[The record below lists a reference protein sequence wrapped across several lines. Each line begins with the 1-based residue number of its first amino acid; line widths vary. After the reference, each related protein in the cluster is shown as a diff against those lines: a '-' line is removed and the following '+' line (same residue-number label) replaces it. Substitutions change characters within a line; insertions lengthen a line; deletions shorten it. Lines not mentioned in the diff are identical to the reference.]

1 MSDLRLA
8 VVGCGVISTRYLQ
21 NAPMFKGV
29 KITACADL
37 RPEMADR
44 QAAAFGISA
53 LSLDAVWRDPKI
65 DAIINL
71 TIPNAHFEVS
81 RRALKAGKHVFSEKP
96 LTVQP
101 KDAKSLV
108 ELADRQGLALA
119 VASDTFLGPGHRIA
133 RSSVDSG
140 EIGRVVVGTA
150 FFMSRGM
157 EHWHPDPTFFFQP
170 GGGPVLDMGS
180 YYISALVNMLGPV
193 SRVTAMDG
201 MGLAER
207 TITAEGA
214 KKGSVI
220 KVDIPTT
227 SLAALEFADGAMLSL
242 SLSWDVFQHGHRP
255 LELYGTLGSLRA
267 PDPNFFGGD
276 VEIAHAREPWQLRS
290 SLHEFCG
297 KPNYPDDKPV
307 FANYRMLGVA
317 DMADAIMRGLKPRA
331 SGELGLHVLNVMD
344 AILRAGKTRKS
355 VSVAGGIRPR
365 PFSEAEV
372 AALLVSPD
380 TTKG

>member
-29 KITACADL
+29 KITTCADL
-37 RPEMADR
+37 RPEMADK
-44 QAAAFGISA
+44 QAAAFGIKA
-53 LSLDAVWRDPKI
+53 KSLDAVFRDSKI

-81 RRALKAGKHVFSEKP
+81 RRAIKAGKHVFSEKP

-101 KDAKSLV
+101 RDAKKLV
-108 ELADRQGLALA
+108 EMADREGLALA
-119 VASDTFLGPGHRIA
+119 VAPDTFLGPGHRMA
-133 RSSVDSG
+133 RASVDSG
-140 EIGRVVVGTA
+140 EIGKVMVGTA

-170 GGGPVLDMGS
+170 GGGPVLDMGP

-201 MGLAER
+201 MGLSER
-207 TITAEGA
+207 TITADGP

-220 KVDIPTT
+220 KVGVPTT
-227 SLAALEFADGAMLSL
+227 SLAALEFASGAMVSL

-267 PDPNFFGGD
+267 PDPNFFGGE
-276 VEIAHAREPWQLRS
+276 VEVAHAREPWQVRS
-290 SLHEFCG
+290 SLHELCG
-297 KPNYPDDKPV
+297 KPNHPDDKPI

-317 DMADAIMRGLKPRA
+317 DMADAIGKGLKPRA
-331 SGELGLHVLNVMD
+331 SGELGLHVLDVMD

-355 VSVAGGIRPR
+355 VSVSGGIRPR

-372 AALLVSPD
+372 SSLLASPD
-380 TTKG
+380 STRG